1 VSHNPYVHKVD
12 SLCPV
17 ALRMHQTHLHA
28 PSHQTWGVVTCDI
41 CGEQFVLS
49 FNRIHLT
56 WTNAEDCAKL
66 FEALLAEDHFNK
78 RAHSDSYD
86 IPD

>member
-1 VSHNPYVHKVD
+1 
-12 SLCPV
+12 
-17 ALRMHQTHLHA
+17 
-28 PSHQTWGVVTCDI
+28 
-41 CGEQFVLS
+41 
-49 FNRIHLT
+49 
-56 WTNAEDCAKL
+56 L